1 MDCELKNLQL
11 NVSQLATLSDVHRQT
26 IAACIKNDRHRSLRE
41 YSVVGETATDVAV
54 VSIPG

>member
-26 IAACIKNDRHRSLRE
+26 IAVCIKNDRHRSWRE
-41 YSVVGETATDVAV
+41 CSVEGETATDVAV
-54 VSIPG
+54 VSIAG